1 MSKIDLKEKLAQINE
16 LVEPVINELLIKN
29 VEQGNTGIMLHQCAA
44 GGKRIRPALITL
56 SGQLF
61 GAEIHDLIYP
71 AAAAEILHNATLII
85 DDIIDH
91 SEFRRNEP
99 TCWNKYGQS
108 MAECASMD
116 YIASVFEGVNRAN
129 NSSRLASLYSKTLKI
144 IVDGEIKDILFERS
158 GRDDEQFVVENRY
171 KTITKDDY
179 LSMIGQKT
187 AILLQMCCA
196 AGAICA
202 NASEEDISTISE
214 FGWNLGMAFQI
225 RDDILDIFGDEKSFG
240 KKIGKDII
248 EKKMGNFI
256 ILSAIE
262 QLELDDKMMILD
274 LLEGADEVTDEDVK
288 TITSLIEKTNAKKIA
303 EDVAAIYI
311 KKAFDDLAKLPQN
324 EYNETLV
331 EISNYIIN
339 RSK

>member
-16 LVEPVINELLIKN
+16 LVEPAITELLIKD
-29 VEQGNTGIMLHQCAA
+29 VEQNNIPAILHQCEA
-44 GGKRIRPALITL
+44 GGKRIRPALIAL

-61 GAEIHDLIYP
+61 GADIHDLVYP

-116 YIASVFEGVNRAN
+116 YLASVFEGVNRAN
-129 NSSRLASLYSKTLKI
+129 NSSRLVNLYSKTLKI

-158 GRDDEQFVVENRY
+158 GRDNEQFVVDNRY

-187 AILLQMCCA
+187 AILLQMCCTT
-196 AGAICA
+196 GAICA
-202 NASEEDISTISE
+202 NATEEQIATISE
-214 FGWNLGMAFQI
+214 YGWNLGMAFQI

-248 EKKMGNFI
+248 EKKMGNFV

-262 QLELDDKMMILD
+262 QLESDDKMLILN
-274 LLEGADEVTDEDVK
+274 LLEGTNEVTDEDVK
-288 TITSLIEKTNAKKIA
+288 IVTALIEKTNAKKTA
-303 EDVAAIYI
+303 DDLAVFYI
-311 KKAFDDLAKLPQN
+311 QKAFDDLSKLPQN
-324 EYNETLV
+324 EFNETLV
-331 EISNYIIN
+331 EIANYIVN

>member
-1 MSKIDLKEKLAQINE
+1 MSNIDLKGKLAEINL
-16 LVEPVINELLIKN
+16 LVEPAINELLTLD
-29 VEQGNTGIMLHQCAA
+29 VEHTNTEIMLHQCNA

-61 GAEIHDLIYP
+61 GANINDLVYP

-116 YIASVFEGVNRAN
+116 YIASVFQGLNGAKN
-129 NSSRLASLYSKTLKI
+129 NSKLINLYSKTLKI

-158 GRDDEQFVVENRY
+158 GRENENFVVQNRY
-171 KTITKDDY
+171 KTITNDDY
-179 LSMIGQKT
+179 LSMIGKKT
-187 AILLQMCCA
+187 AILLQMCCVT
-196 AGAICA
+196 GAICA
-202 NASEEDISTISE
+202 DANEAQTDIISD

-248 EKKMGNFI
+248 EKKMGNFVV
-256 ILSAIE
+256 LNAIN
-262 QLELDDKMMILD
+262 QLGLDDKTIILN
-274 LLEGADEVTDEDVK
+274 LLEGPNEVTDEDVK
-288 TITSLIEKTNAKKIA
+288 KVTMLIEKTNAKKTA
-303 EDVAAIYI
+303 DDLAVFYI
-311 KKAFDDLAKLPQN
+311 DNAFGALAKLPQN
-324 EYNETLV
+324 EHNETLA
-331 EISNYIIN
+331 EIAKYIVN